1 MSVRRGNLLWV
12 DIMKFSR
19 ASLAVW
25 IEQKDPFMASYCE
38 TLRCNRLS
46 VPKSFNEAVSYYCVF
61 MFTCRKNTTC

>member
-19 ASLAVW
+19 AFLAVW
-25 IEQKDPFMASYCE
+25 IKQKDPFMASYCE

-46 VPKSFNEAVSYYCVF
+46 VPDSFNETVSYYSVF
-61 MFTCRKNTTC
+61 VFSCRKKTAC